1 MDRGDPSVLELLTA
15 DAMVYGIGIDI
26 LEVERIEKEL
36 ERSKKRFCQMVYTPN
51 EQEYCFK
58 KSNRRI
64 QAQCLAGRFSAKEA
78 FLKALGTGLRD
89 GIGWKDIEVLPNSQG
104 QPTMVLKDQALRIL
118 QTIGITTWHVSIS
131 HTRNWA
137 TAVVVLEKP

>member
-1 MDRGDPSVLELLTA
+1 
-15 DAMVYGIGIDI
+15 MVFGIGIDI
-26 LEVERIEKEL
+26 LEVERIQKQL
-36 ERSKKRFCQMVYTPN
+36 ERSKPRFCEMVYTRN
-51 EQEYCFK
+51 ELEYCLK
-58 KSNRRI
+58 KANSRV

-89 GIGWKDIEVLPNSQG
+89 GIGWKDIEVMPNSQG

-118 QTIGITTWHVSIS
+118 QTLGITSWHVSIS
-131 HTRNWA
+131 HTRQWA